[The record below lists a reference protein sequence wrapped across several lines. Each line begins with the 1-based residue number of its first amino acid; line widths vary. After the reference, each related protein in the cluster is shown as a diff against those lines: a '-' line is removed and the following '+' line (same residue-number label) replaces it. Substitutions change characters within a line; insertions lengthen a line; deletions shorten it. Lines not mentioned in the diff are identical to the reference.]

1 MVVTIM
7 DPEVHALTGAYV
19 CDALDDAERAA
30 FEEHLARCE
39 ACAQEVAELS
49 ETTAVLAMAAAQAPP
64 ERLYAAVSAQI
75 EVTRQLA
82 PLVAAPVPPVAAEAA
97 PPASTSTPSAGPA
110 APVGDGAGEV
120 DAPANVIP
128 ITEARSRRLGRV
140 SRGAVA
146 GWTAAAV
153 LAGVAVGLGVQDLA
167 QRHQV
172 SQTASHAQQ
181 LAALLAAPDVRVGV
195 GQVHGGGS
203 VTFVESR
210 KLDQVAVTLADMPAL
225 PAGKAYQLWM
235 IGPSGARSGGV
246 VTKSE
251 TNSATPILAAGLG
264 NTATLGVTVEP
275 SQGTAQPTTTPIL
288 LLPMPT

>member
-1 MVVTIM
+1 M

-30 FEEHLARCE
+30 FELHLAECE

-49 ETTAVLAMAAAQAPP
+49 ETTAVLAMAVAQVPP

-82 PLVAAPVPPVAAEAA
+82 PLVVSPDVPTVAATTPEGTGDGDDDGAPQAQGDNAAPA
-97 PPASTSTPSAGPA
+97 TTL
-110 APVGDGAGEV
+110 
-120 DAPANVIP
+120 PANVVP
-128 ITEARSRRLGRV
+128 ITEAPSRRRLGRV
-140 SRGAVA
+140 SRATVA

-153 LAGVAVGLGVQDLA
+153 LAGVATGLGVQDLS

-172 SQTASHAQQ
+172 SQAASHAQQ
-181 LAALLAAPDVRVGV
+181 LAALLAAPDVRAGA
-195 GQVHGGGS
+195 GQVTGGGS

-210 KLDQVAVTLADMPAL
+210 KLGQVAVTLADMPAL
-225 PAGKAYQLWM
+225 PEGKAYQLWM
-235 IGPSGARSGGV
+235 IGPGGARSGGV
-246 VTKSE
+246 VPTSE
-251 TNSATPILAAGLG
+251 TNSATPILADGLG
-264 NTATLGVTVEP
+264 DAATLGVTVEP
-275 SQGTAQPTTTPIL
+275 AKGTAQPTTTPIL

>member
-1 MVVTIM
+1 M

-30 FEEHLARCE
+30 FELHLAQCE

-49 ETTAVLAMAAAQAPP
+49 ETTAVLAIAAAQAPP

-75 EVTRQLA
+75 DVTRQLA
-82 PLVAAPVPPVAAEAA
+82 PLVASAA
-97 PPASTSTPSAGPA
+97 PPASAAAEAGSD
-110 APVGDGAGEV
+110 GDGDGTGDA
-120 DAPANVIP
+120 DAPTNVIP
-128 ITEARSRRLGRV
+128 ITEARSRRRLGRV
-140 SRGAVA
+140 SRATVA

-153 LAGVAVGLGVQDLA
+153 LAGVAAGLGAQDLA

-172 SQTASHAQQ
+172 SQSASHAQQ
-181 LAALLAAPDVRVGV
+181 LAALLAAPDVHAGV
-195 GQVHGGGS
+195 GQVTGGGS
-203 VTFVESR
+203 VSFVESR
-210 KLDQVAVTLADMPAL
+210 KLDRVAVTLADMPAL

-235 IGPSGARSGGV
+235 IGPSGVRSGGV

-251 TNSATPILAAGLG
+251 TNSATPILADGLG